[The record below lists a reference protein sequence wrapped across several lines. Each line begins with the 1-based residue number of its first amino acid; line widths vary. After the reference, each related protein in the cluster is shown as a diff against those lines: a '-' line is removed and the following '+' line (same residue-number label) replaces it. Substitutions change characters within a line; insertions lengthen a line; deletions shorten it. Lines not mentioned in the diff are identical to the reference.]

1 MIKMV
6 VVVLLAK
13 MVVAMAVEVAVA
25 KTTTN
30 PKPGF
35 DAEPVSDPTNMEHL
49 QLLITSTTP
58 CEDSNEK
65 TMRCIILH
73 RTAHIGTLPAKQ
85 YHRRITNSFGFLAC

>member
-1 MIKMV
+1 MV

-49 QLLITSTTP
+49 QSLI
-58 CEDSNEK
+58 
-65 TMRCIILH
+65 
-73 RTAHIGTLPAKQ
+73 
-85 YHRRITNSFGFLAC
+85 